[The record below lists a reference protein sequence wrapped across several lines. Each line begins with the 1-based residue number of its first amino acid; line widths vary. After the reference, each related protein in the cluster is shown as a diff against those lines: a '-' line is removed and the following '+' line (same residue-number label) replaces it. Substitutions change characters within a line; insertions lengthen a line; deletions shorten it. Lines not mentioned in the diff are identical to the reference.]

1 MYLKKI
7 QRGHLMTLT
16 DLLDRIKKE
25 EFYQK
30 KAVIEK
36 KLKNLDYTKT
46 INSKFMIDTTDCLYL
61 FVERICRDDYFYFI
75 LIDEYGVENI
85 MPEYEFKK
93 CIKEQRL
100 MFIEE

>member
-1 MYLKKI
+1 
-7 QRGHLMTLT
+7 
-16 DLLDRIKKE
+16 
-25 EFYQK
+25 
-30 KAVIEK
+30 
-36 KLKNLDYTKT
+36 
-46 INSKFMIDTTDCLYL
+46 MIDTTDCLYL